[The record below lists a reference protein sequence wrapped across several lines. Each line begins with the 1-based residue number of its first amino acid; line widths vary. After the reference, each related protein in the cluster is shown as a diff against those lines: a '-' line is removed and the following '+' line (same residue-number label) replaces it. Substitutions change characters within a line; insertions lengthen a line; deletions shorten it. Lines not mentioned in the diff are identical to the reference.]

1 MFNEVKS
8 VPEVCLPD
16 ISSIDHAERQL
27 QTGRN
32 NFQNLVELLRR
43 ADQVQV
49 ERGHRK
55 TEGGREIRSE
65 LFKIG
70 SDKNPEITRNLR
82 KLFIRGGKCIACFVP
97 RVECEHRLVK
107 LNPDGSCLGELAKN
121 TLIDRKK
128 SIEQRQRVEAR
139 LLGLAKEQ
147 EGYGPKQDRP
157 RMNAHGFCFEEFC
170 DGLYRAKREG
180 LFRRELRNDI
190 VVVR

>member
-8 VPEVCLPD
+8 VPEVSLPN
-16 ISSIDHAERQL
+16 ISSIDYTERQS

-82 KLFIRGGKCIACFVP
+82 KSFIRGGKCLACFVP

-107 LNPDGSCLGELAKN
+107 LNPNSSCLGERPKN
-121 TLIDRKK
+121 TSIDRKK
-128 SIEQRQRVEAR
+128 AIEQPHRGE
-139 LLGLAKEQ
+139 
-147 EGYGPKQDRP
+147 
-157 RMNAHGFCFEEFC
+157 
-170 DGLYRAKREG
+170 
-180 LFRRELRNDI
+180 
-190 VVVR
+190 